1 MIGFYEEILE
11 PSKLVVRLLE
21 LRRRRGVAR
30 LKRRGEGFLFATSL
44 TWILVVWTFDQWN
57 ATIICLATGFRTGEK
72 HVSVHSNLSE
82 KSKNTKVIERSGK
95 GFSSNVTWV
104 RRFM

>member
-30 LKRRGEGFLFATSL
+30 LKRRGEGFLSATSL
-44 TWILVVWTFDQWN
+44 TWILVV
-57 ATIICLATGFRTGEK
+57 
-72 HVSVHSNLSE
+72 
-82 KSKNTKVIERSGK
+82 
-95 GFSSNVTWV
+95 
-104 RRFM
+104 